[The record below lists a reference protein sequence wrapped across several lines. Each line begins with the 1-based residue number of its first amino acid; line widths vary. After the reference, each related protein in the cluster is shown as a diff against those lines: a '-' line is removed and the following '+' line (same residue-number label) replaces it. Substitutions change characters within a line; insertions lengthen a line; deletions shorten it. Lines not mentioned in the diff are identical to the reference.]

1 MSTRPVRS
9 KVARDSENGERVA
22 GKRAL
27 ATASEPQLWANLAGI
42 AEQSIAFWESF
53 LDLRKSGKVALTS
66 ADRVNL
72 LKITRAVSWVE
83 SKHGTA
89 GANQPARDPMQIGN
103 PGDLG
108 WQQFAGV
115 LTQKDR
121 YVRGPNFPRSNYW
134 ADELPAAVASETSFP
149 TSARVTSLAD
159 PTEGHRDSAFKPT
172 MSLYWSVPHLI
183 YKTNVQAAGRK
194 AYLFAAV
201 NRAELV
207 AGAVAYNGGGDP
219 SYEDKIEQALADQGW
234 PFELESEFEDLA
246 LPDTNSVSSNARE
259 LRSTQ
264 GMQLLRD
271 VYYDISK
278 SGFVVDREQTL
289 PKGLNHF
296 KFKLEITNVG
306 SLEIELSSKPEAAER
321 GEDAAI
327 SRETD
332 DSLFAQRVLP
342 ALDVGNLDLS
352 GAAKT
357 GAESLKTQFG
367 QIIVF
372 TSGRRTVASQSK
384 AMAQNI
390 VSTANR
396 NWIENTYAAS
406 PERKELQDWVDKNP
420 QATSVAQIQA
430 GLSAIMDNWGDSQR
444 VKISRHFAGL
454 AFDMVPVRGA
464 KEEDV
469 VRAIKVLPSFKKFLD
484 GEGGVD
490 VWHVEFM

>member
-1 MSTRPVRS
+1 MSTQSVRK
-9 KVARDSENGERVA
+9 KVTRNSENGA
-22 GKRAL
+22 GSTGKRPI

-42 AEQSIAFWESF
+42 AEQSIAFWEAF

-66 ADRVNL
+66 ADRENF
-72 LKITRAVSWVE
+72 LKIARAVSWVE

-103 PGDLG
+103 PGDPG

-115 LTQKDR
+115 LTKKDR
-121 YVRGPNFPRSNYW
+121 YVRGDKFTRNYW
-134 ADELPAAVASETSFP
+134 ADELPVAVAPETSFP
-149 TSARVTSLAD
+149 TSARLTSLNDAS
-159 PTEGHRDSAFKPT
+159 EGHRDPAFNPT
-172 MSLYWSVPHLI
+172 MSFYWGVPHLI
-183 YKTNVQAAGRK
+183 YKTNVQAAGRP
-194 AYLFAAV
+194 AYLFAAL

-234 PFELESEFEDLA
+234 PFELESGFEDLA
-246 LPDTNSVSSNARE
+246 LSDTKSLSSNASE
-259 LRSTQ
+259 LRSKQ

-271 VYYDISK
+271 VYFDISK
-278 SGFVVDREQTL
+278 SGFVVNREQAL

-296 KFKLEITNVG
+296 KFKLEITSVG
-306 SLEIELSSKPEAAER
+306 SLEIELSSKPEADER
-321 GEDAAI
+321 GEDVAK

-332 DSLFAQRVLP
+332 DALFAQRVLP
-342 ALDVGNLDLS
+342 MLDVGDLDLS

-396 NWIENTYAAS
+396 KWIENTYAAS

-430 GLSAIMDNWGDSQR
+430 GLSAIMDNWDDSQR
-444 VKISRHFAGL
+444 VRISRHFAGL
-454 AFDMVPVRGA
+454 AFDMVPVRGE
-464 KEEDV
+464 KEEDIV
-469 VRAIKVLPSFKKFLD
+469 KAIKALPSYKKFLD

-490 VWHVEFM
+490 VWHVEFA

>member
-1 MSTRPVRS
+1 MSTRSVRK
-9 KVARDSENGERVA
+9 KVIRSSEIGEGFA
-22 GKRAL
+22 AKRPI
-27 ATASEPQLWANLAGI
+27 ATPSEPQLWANLAGI

-72 LKITRAVSWVE
+72 LKIIRAVSWVE

-103 PGDLG
+103 PGDPG

-115 LTQKDR
+115 LTKKDR
-121 YVRGPNFPRSNYW
+121 YVRGDKFTKNYW
-134 ADELPAAVASETSFP
+134 ADELPVAVAPEISFP
-149 TSARVTSLAD
+149 TSARLTLLAD
-159 PTEGHRDSAFKPT
+159 ATDGHRDPAFNPT
-172 MSLYWSVPHLI
+172 MSIYWGVPHLI
-183 YKTNVQAAGRK
+183 YKTNVQAAGRP
-194 AYLFAAV
+194 AYLFAAL

-219 SYEDKIEQALADQGW
+219 TYEAQVEKALADQGW
-234 PFELESEFEDLA
+234 PIEVESGFEGLA
-246 LPDTNSVSSNARE
+246 LPDNISLSSRDSD

-264 GMQLLRD
+264 GLQLLRD

-278 SGFVVDREQTL
+278 SGFVVHREQTL
-289 PKGLNHF
+289 AKGLNHF
-296 KFKLEITNVG
+296 KFKLELTNVG
-306 SLEIELSSKPEAAER
+306 SLEIELSSKPEADER
-321 GEDAAI
+321 GEGVVI

-332 DSLFAQRVLP
+332 DFLFAQRVLP
-342 ALDVGNLDLS
+342 TLDIGDLDLS

-390 VSTANR
+390 VSTADR
-396 NWIENTYAAS
+396 KWIQKTYAAS
-406 PERKELQDWVDKNP
+406 PERTELQGWVDRNP

-430 GLSAIMDNWGDSQR
+430 GLSAIMDNWDDSQR
-444 VKISRHFAGL
+444 LKISRHFAGL
-454 AFDMVPVRGA
+454 AFDMKPVRG
-464 KEEDV
+464 KDEEDIV
-469 VRAIKVLPSFKKFLD
+469 KAIKALPTYRDFRD
-484 GEGGVD
+484 GENGVD
-490 VWHVEFM
+490 VWHVEFV